1 MSSVRVYDR
10 PAMSHTTVISLGGSI
25 VVPDHVDI
33 EFVNSFVHRMRDRLS
48 CDTAWRLAL
57 VIGGGATA
65 RVYQQ
70 AARNMDP
77 DCPPVTQ
84 DRIGIAATRVN
95 AEVVRAAFGNLC
107 PDPVVIDPT
116 APGPI
121 TGRVVIAG
129 GWKPGF
135 STDNVAVRLA
145 ESLGA
150 TTVIN
155 LSNIKQIY
163 TADPK
168 TNTDA
173 EPLIA
178 ITWSEFLE
186 IAGEEWIPGKNTPF
200 DPVASRRSAKLGMKV
215 IAADG
220 RDLDNLEAIL
230 EDRDF
235 LGTTIGP
242 G

>member
-1 MSSVRVYDR
+1 MSR
-10 PAMSHTTVISLGGSI
+10 TTVISLGGSI
-25 VVPDHVDI
+25 VVPDRIDTAFVRS
-33 EFVNSFVHRMRDRLS
+33 FVNRMRDRLRR
-48 CDTAWRLAL
+48 DAGWRLAV

-65 RVYQQ
+65 RLYQQ
-70 AARNMDP
+70 AARDLDP
-77 DCPPVTQ
+77 DCPPETQ

-95 AEVVRAAFGNLC
+95 AEVVRAAFGSLC
-107 PDPVVIDPT
+107 PDPLVTNPT
-116 APGPI
+116 TPGPI
-121 TGRVVIAG
+121 TGKIIMAG

-150 TTVIN
+150 QTVIN
-155 LSNIKQIY
+155 LSNIEQIY

-168 TNTDA
+168 TNPDA
-173 EPLIA
+173 KPLTEIS
-178 ITWSEFLE
+178 WNEFFE
-186 IAGEEWIPGKNTPF
+186 IAGEEWLPGKNTPF
-200 DPVASRRSAKLGMKV
+200 DPVASRRAAELGMKV

-220 RDLDNLEAIL
+220 RDLDNIEAIL
-230 EDRDF
+230 DGREF

>member
-1 MSSVRVYDR
+1 MSAVRVYDHR
-10 PAMSHTTVISLGGSI
+10 AMSHTTVMSLGGSI
-25 VVPDHVDI
+25 VVPDQVDI
-33 EFVNSFVHRMRDRLS
+33 EFVNSFVSRMRNRLKH
-48 CDTAWRLAL
+48 DPAWRLAL
-57 VIGGGATA
+57 VVGGGATA
-65 RVYQQ
+65 RAYQQ
-70 AARNMDP
+70 AARIMDP
-77 DCPPVTQ
+77 DCPSVTQ

-95 AEVVRAAFGNLC
+95 AEVVRAAFGRLC
-107 PDPVVIDPT
+107 PDPVVTDPT
-116 APGPI
+116 TPEPI
-121 TGRVVIAG
+121 TGKVVIAG

-150 TTVIN
+150 MTVIN

-168 TNTDA
+168 SNADA
-173 EPLIA
+173 EPL
-178 ITWSEFLE
+178 TQLSWGEFFG

-200 DPVASRRSAKLGMKV
+200 DPVASRRAAELGMKV

-220 RDLDNLEAIL
+220 RDLDNLDAIL
-230 EDRDF
+230 EGRDF

>member
-1 MSSVRVYDR
+1 MSAVRVYDR
-10 PAMSHTTVISLGGSI
+10 LAMSHTTVISFGGSI
-25 VVPDHVDI
+25 VVPTHVDT
-33 EFVNSFVHRMRDRLS
+33 EFVNNFVSRIRDRLRRN
-48 CDTAWRLAL
+48 TAWRLAL

-65 RVYQQ
+65 RAYQQ

-77 DCPPVTQ
+77 DCSPVTQ
-84 DRIGIAATRVN
+84 DRIGIAATRIN
-95 AEVVRAAFGNLC
+95 AEVVRAAFGSLC
-107 PDPVVIDPT
+107 PDPVVTDPT

-135 STDNVAVRLA
+135 STDNVAVHLA

-155 LSNIKQIY
+155 LSNVKQIY

-168 TNTDA
+168 TNADA
-173 EPLIA
+173 EPLTA
-178 ITWSEFLE
+178 ISWSEFLE

-200 DPVASRRSAKLGMKV
+200 DPVASRRSAELGMTV

-230 EDRDF
+230 EGRDF